1 MARMTKAE
9 MQAARQQA
17 EEAMM
22 AELTKTYPARLMLA
36 LEMAQKFYMEV
47 EIKNAQFMVRVP
59 ETPRRPW
66 VTKYT
71 MTYEFSRD
79 SDLELLEDEINIRQ
93 AELAEEIRVQE
104 VKRAA
109 LAKLTDEERKLLN
122 L

>member
-1 MARMTKAE
+1 MTRKTKAE
-9 MQAARQQA
+9 TLA
-17 EEAMM
+17 EQKLAQEAMV
-22 AELTKTYPARLMLA
+22 AELTKTYWARLMLA

-47 EIKNAQFMVRVP
+47 QIQNAQFVVTVP
-59 ETPRRPW
+59 STSRRPW

-71 MTYEFSRD
+71 MTYDYSRD

>member
-1 MARMTKAE
+1 MARITKA
-9 MQAARQQA
+9 QTLA
-17 EEAMM
+17 EQKLAQEAML

-47 EIKNAQFMVRVP
+47 EIKNAQFIVKVP
-59 ETPRRPW
+59 STPRRPW
-66 VTKYT
+66 WTKYI

-79 SDLELLEDEINIRQ
+79 SDLDLLEDEINIRQ
-93 AELAEEIRVQE
+93 AEFAEEIRVQE
-104 VKRAA
+104 AKRMA

>member
-1 MARMTKAE
+1 MARITKA
-9 MQAARQQA
+9 QTLA
-17 EEAMM
+17 EQKLAQEAMM

-66 VTKYT
+66 VSKYI

-79 SDLELLEDEINIRQ
+79 SDLDLLEDEINLRQ
-93 AELAEEIRVQE
+93 AEFAEEIRVQE
-104 VKRAA
+104 AKRMA